1 MKNIGNLDGQD
12 LGYPSYTLR
21 TWETEAGILSTCP
34 RQPGPHVK
42 TLQQKETTKQNTKVG
57 HLDTQSQERISLP
70 SEEKTCMKVIQSLAS
85 FIDAF
90 IFFFEKFKI
99 LHFASDP
106 TQLPLVLT
114 LYP

>member
-1 MKNIGNLDGQD
+1 MG
-12 LGYPSYTLR
+12 
-21 TWETEAGILSTCP
+21 
-34 RQPGPHVK
+34 K
-42 TLQQKETTKQNTKVG
+42 TLVTLPTLSEHGKQRWEYCQHVHVNQGHMLRLYNKRKTTKQNTKVG

-70 SEEKTCMKVIQSLAS
+70 SEEKTCMKAIQSLAS

-90 IFFFEKFKI
+90 IFFLEKFKI
-99 LHFASDP
+99 LHFASDS